1 MTKLLFIALAGAIGA
16 LSRYGISGVSYRIFG
31 GNFPYGTFIVN
42 IIGCLLLRFLMKTS
56 TTTTLI
62 PENWRIPIAVGF
74 LGALTTFSTFSY
86 ETIKLIES
94 GSILLSFLNIAANVI
109 IGLLAMFIGIIIS
122 KTLYGG

>member
-1 MTKLLFIALAGAIGA
+1 MIKLLFIAIAGALGA
-16 LSRYGISGVSYRIFG
+16 LSRYGISGLSYRIFG

-42 IIGCLLLRFLMKTS
+42 IIGCLLLGFIMRTS
-56 TTTTLI
+56 TATTLI
-62 PENWRIPIAVGF
+62 PETWRIPIAVGF

-94 GSILLSFLNIAANVI
+94 GSILFSLLNIAANLI
-109 IGLLAMFIGIIIS
+109 IGLLATIAGIIIS